1 MLQLSGVSL
10 GSPRYVRGGGVCGS
24 VTLTCVM
31 SGRWMS
37 GDGEVRFGGEGG
49 RWKSGDGEVRLGGRP
64 GDTGGGGEGCATL
77 LI

>member
-1 MLQLSGVSL
+1 
-10 GSPRYVRGGGVCGS
+10 
-24 VTLTCVM
+24 
-31 SGRWMS
+31 MS

-64 GDTGGGGEGCATL
+64 GVAGGGGEGYATL